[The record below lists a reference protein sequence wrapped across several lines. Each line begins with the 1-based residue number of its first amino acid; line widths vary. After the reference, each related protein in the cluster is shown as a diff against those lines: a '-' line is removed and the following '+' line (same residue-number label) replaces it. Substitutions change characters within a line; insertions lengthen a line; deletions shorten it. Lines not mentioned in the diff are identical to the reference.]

1 MRVFLTGATGL
12 IGTALVPEF
21 INAGHQ
27 VLGLTR
33 SDAGARSLLA
43 AGAEVLRGSLEDLET
58 LGKGAAQSD
67 GVIHCAFDHDLA
79 KFEENGEIEKHAIA
93 ALGTSLAG
101 SDRPLL
107 VSAGLGLPAPKRPI
121 TEDVDPPTVSPSPR
135 SPEQASRAMSL
146 QGVNVTVVRLPQ
158 VHNTVKQGLITT
170 LIAVAR
176 QKGVS
181 AYVAEGLNRWP
192 AAHVTDV
199 ARLYRLALE
208 KREPSRYHAVAEE
221 GIALR
226 DIAATIGRGLNVPV
240 VSIPSE
246 EAIAHF
252 GRIGG
257 YAGLDLSASSAI
269 TQQRLG
275 WLATGPGL
283 LEDLNNMRYFES

>member
-12 IGTALVPEF
+12 IGTALVPEL

-33 SDAGARSLLA
+33 SDSGAQSLLA
-43 AGAEVLRGSLEDLET
+43 AGAEVVRGSLEDLET

-67 GVIHCAFDHDLA
+67 GVIHCAFDHNLA
-79 KFEENGEIEKHAIA
+79 KFEENGEIERHAIA
-93 ALGTSLAG
+93 ALGTSLIG

-107 VSAGLGLPAPKRPI
+107 VSSGLGLPSPKRPI
-121 TEDVDPPTVSPSPR
+121 TEDVDAPTVSFSLR
-135 SPEQASRAMSL
+135 SPEQAARAMIL

-158 VHNTVKQGLITT
+158 VHNRVKQGLITT
-170 LIAVAR
+170 LIAIAR
-176 QKGVS
+176 QRGVS

-208 KREPSRYHAVAEE
+208 KHEPFRYHAVAEE
-221 GIALR
+221 GIAIR
-226 DIAATIGRGLNVPV
+226 DIATTVGHRLKVPV
-240 VSIPSE
+240 VSISSE
-246 EAIAHF
+246 EALAHF
-252 GRIGG
+252 GRIGE

-269 TQQRLG
+269 TQQRLD

-283 LEDLNNMRYFES
+283 LEDLNSMRYFED